1 MSATILALETSCDD
15 TAAAVIRDGAVLSNV
30 VAGQAVHNRYG
41 GVVPEVASRAH
52 QANIIPVVHQALQE
66 AGVRMSELEAIAFT
80 QGPGLL
86 GSLMVGTSFAK
97 GLALSLDIPI
107 IGVNHMQ
114 AHVLAHFAEE
124 PHPPFPFLCLTVS
137 GGHTQIVHVH
147 NFGAMTVLGETLDD
161 AAGEAFDKI
170 GKMMGLGYPAGPLI
184 DRRARLG
191 KPVFAFPEAAVDGL
205 DFSFSGLKTAVRY
218 FLREQTDKDPA
229 FLETQLDNMC
239 ASIQHNIVG
248 TLLKKL
254 QKAAVQTGV
263 QHIAIAGGVSAN
275 AALRAGLTELGS
287 RLGWQTYIPAFE
299 FCTDN
304 AAMIGIA
311 GYHRFIHGERTA
323 MDAVPFAR

>member
-1 MSATILALETSCDD
+1 MLATILAIESSCDD

-30 VAGQAVHNRYG
+30 IANQSVHDRYG

-52 QANIIPVVHQALQE
+52 QANIVPVVDRALRD
-66 AGVRMSELEAIAFT
+66 AGVRTTELQAIAFT

-86 GSLMVGTSFAK
+86 GSLLVGTSFAK

-114 AHVLAHFAEE
+114 AHVLAHFAE
-124 PHPPFPFLCLTVS
+124 PPYPPFPYLCLTVS
-137 GGHTQIVHVH
+137 GGHTQIVLVQS
-147 NFGAMTVLGETLDD
+147 FREMTMLGETLDD

-170 GKMMGLGYPAGPLI
+170 GKMMGLGYPAGPVI
-184 DRRARLG
+184 DRRAQFG
-191 KPVFAFPEAAVDGL
+191 KPVFTFPEAAVGGL

-218 FLREQTDKDPA
+218 FLRDQTDKNPG
-229 FLETQLDNMC
+229 FLEDQLDNLC
-239 ASIQHNIVG
+239 ASIQHTIVG

-254 QKAAVQTGV
+254 QKAAKQTGV
-263 QHIAIAGGVSAN
+263 HHVAIAGGVSAN
-275 AALRAGLTELGS
+275 SALRAGLTDLGG

-311 GYHRFIHGERTA
+311 GYHQFVQGETSP
-323 MDAVPFAR
+323 MDTVPFAR